1 MHYEVRIDPKLF
13 DTYPDIRLGLIR
25 FQADIQPPDAAFW
38 AYLDAE
44 ILPQVRAALE
54 GREWSQVP
62 GVRGS
67 RAAYKALAATR
78 EDTASPPKRCSAGS
92 AGATS
97 STLSIPWWM

>member
-44 ILPQVRAALE
+44 ILPQIRAAL
-54 GREWSQVP
+54 GAGNGAR
-62 GVRGS
+62 S
-67 RAAYKALAATR
+67 RASGAAAQRIRPLAATR
-78 EDTASPPKRCSAGS
+78 EDTASPPRRCSAGS

-97 STLSIPWWM
+97 SILSIPWWM